1 MSLSGT
7 RVVLRISWRNIRRNR
22 WRSVLVGL
30 LIMLPVTAMVAGITG
45 VETVTPGA
53 ETVATW
59 AMGAADA
66 EVLPVPPSQPT
77 TDQLRSRLPA
87 GSTVEE
93 ASTADGVVV
102 LPGRRV
108 GVTVRSA
115 NLEGLARGVL
125 DLTEGR
131 LPSSTNEV
139 AISRSLASLAGVG
152 IGDSIQLEGS
162 AGEKIVGFVEDPSNL
177 SSRVVLEHPSLADAA
192 DPTGRMWLIALPPGA
207 PADSLNGLS
216 SGQDA
221 LFTANPRPVFQGGS
235 GDVTLGTL
243 LVGALALIETVLVG
257 AAAFAVSIRR
267 RQRELGLLA
276 AAGASRRQLAATVLS
291 EGVLLAVVSA
301 GLAVLVG
308 IGLMALAS
316 PWLDQVTNHRNGPLV
331 IDFVAVG
338 LAAVVGIVA
347 GVAAALVPAWTA
359 ARVPPLLALS
369 GRRPPLSS
377 ARRTL
382 IAGLAMVG
390 LSVALTAAGAALL
403 VDDGTNGIAPILLVG
418 GAILGVFGFGACSP
432 WLVER
437 LEWPSQHLP
446 LAGRIALRETARARS
461 RTAPIVT
468 ATLAGLA
475 AAIAIATIVSTQT
488 ALFGTEWRPW
498 LRPDQFLL
506 VGPQA
511 AQAGPRVA
519 EQMSA
524 VGAATPLLPA
534 AADGSDKSLAIFVTA
549 GDGTAPAN
557 LDDSGGCSN
566 CGPPPLF
573 PGVGT
578 PDFLAAMGAEAAA
591 GDLAEGDV
599 VLLVD
604 QPLDARFV
612 TVAVQESSLVPQSGP
627 YGVVYPTHYS
637 QIQQLPA
644 RAFVV
649 GAAAGGQ
656 FPTALISEQLAA
668 RLGFAAAP
676 EQDIFAI
683 RLDHPV
689 TETDIA
695 TAASLIAD
703 SPNTYAQADPR
714 PIDPSAVERL
724 IASALSILL
733 ALTITA
739 IAVALGEAEARADQ
753 RTLVAVGADP
763 GLRRRIVAA
772 RGGVIALLAATL
784 ALPAGLLPVWG
795 LYASR
800 NQAVALPLPEL
811 IVTIVLLP
819 VVAMLGGLLLSR
831 SLPPWSAFRDIS
843 AL

>member
-1 MSLSGT
+1 MNLSST
-7 RVVLRISWRNIRRNR
+7 RAVLRISWRNIRRNR

-30 LIMLPVTAMVAGITG
+30 LIMLPVTAMVGGITYF
-45 VETVTPGA
+45 ETVTPSA

-66 EVLPVPPSQPT
+66 EAYTMPGVQAS
-77 TDQLRSRLPA
+77 TDQLRSTLPA

-93 ASTADGVVV
+93 MSTADGVVV

-115 NLEGLARGVL
+115 NLEGLARGML
-125 DLTEGR
+125 DLIEGR
-131 LPSSTNEV
+131 LPSSSGGV

-162 AGEKIVGFVEDPSNL
+162 SRQTIVGLIEDPSGL
-177 SSRVVLEHPSLADAA
+177 SSRVVLEHPSNVDAA
-192 DPTGRMWLIALPPGA
+192 DPAGRMWLVALPPGV
-207 PADSLNGLS
+207 PAESLDQL

-221 LFTANPRPVFQGGS
+221 LFTANPRAGFYGGS
-235 GDVTLGTL
+235 GDITLGTL

-276 AAGASRRQLAATVLS
+276 AAGASRRQLAATVVG
-291 EGVLLAVVSA
+291 EGVLLAALAA

-308 IGLMALAS
+308 VGLVALAS
-316 PWLDQVTNHRNGPLV
+316 PWLDQITNHRTGPLV

-338 LAAVVGIVA
+338 LAALVGVVA

-369 GRRPPLSS
+369 GRRPPVSS

-382 IAGLAMVG
+382 MAGLAAVG
-390 LSVALTAAGAALL
+390 SSVVLTAAGASVLL
-403 VDDGTNGIAPILLVG
+403 GDPANGIAPMLLVG

-437 LEWPSQHLP
+437 LEWLSRHLP

-461 RTAPIVT
+461 RTAPLIT

-475 AAIAIATIVSTQT
+475 AAIAIATIVATQT
-488 ALFGTEWRPW
+488 ALFGVEWQAW

-511 AQAGPRVA
+511 VQRGPRVA

-524 VGAATPLLPA
+524 VGAAGTLMPVA
-534 AADGSDKSLAIFVTA
+534 GDGSDRSLTIVVTP
-549 GDGTAPAN
+549 GDGAAPAN

-591 GDLAEGDV
+591 TDLAEGHV
-599 VLLVD
+599 VLLAD
-604 QPLDARFV
+604 QPLDARWA
-612 TVAVQESSLVPQSGP
+612 TVAVQENSLVPQSGP
-627 YGVVYPTHYS
+627 DGAFYPTHYT

-649 GAAAGGQ
+649 GAAAHGQ

-668 RLGFAAAP
+668 LLGFEAVP
-676 EQDIFAI
+676 EQNMFVI
-683 RLDHPV
+683 RLDHQV
-689 TETDIA
+689 TEADVA
-695 TAASLIAD
+695 AAASLIAD
-703 SPNTYAQADPR
+703 SPNTYVEADFK

-724 IASALSILL
+724 IVSALSIVL

-739 IAVALGEAEARADQ
+739 IAVALGEAESRADQ

-772 RGGVIALLAATL
+772 RAGVIALLAAIL

-811 IVTIVLLP
+811 VAIIVVLP

-831 SLPPWSAFRDIS
+831 SLPPWSAFRDVS
-843 AL
+843 AA

>member
-1 MSLSGT
+1 MSLST
-7 RVVLRISWRNIRRNR
+7 TQAVLRISWRNVRRNR

-30 LIMLPVTAMVAGITG
+30 LIMLPVTAMVIGITG

-53 ETVATW
+53 ETRATW
-59 AMGAADA
+59 AMGVADA
-66 EVLPVPPSQPT
+66 EVTPVPPSQPT
-77 TDQLRSRLPA
+77 TEQLRSRLPA

-93 ASTADGVVV
+93 TSSVDGIVV

-115 NLEGLARGVL
+115 NLDGLARGML

-131 LPSSTNEV
+131 LPYSTSEV

-152 IGDSIQLEGS
+152 IGGSIQLEGS
-162 AGEKIVGFVEDPSNL
+162 PRQTIVGFIEDPGNL
-177 SSRVVLEHPSLADAA
+177 GSRVVLEHPSLADAA
-192 DPTGRMWLIALPPGA
+192 DPTGRVWLITLPPGA
-207 PADSLNGLS
+207 PGDSLDQLY

-221 LFTANPRPVFQGGS
+221 LFTANSRAGFYGGS
-235 GDVTLGTL
+235 GGVTLGTL

-257 AAAFAVSIRR
+257 AAAFAVGIRR
-267 RQRELGLLA
+267 RQRELGLLT
-276 AAGASRRQLAATVLS
+276 AAGASRRQVAATVLG
-291 EGVLLAVVSA
+291 EAVLLAALAA

-308 IGLMALAS
+308 VGLVALAS
-316 PWLDQVTNHRNGPLV
+316 PWLDQITNHRNGPLV

-338 LAAVVGIVA
+338 LAALVGVVA

-369 GRRPPLSS
+369 GRRPPMSS

-382 IAGLAMVG
+382 VAGLAVIG
-390 LSVALTAAGAALL
+390 LSVALTAAGATLL
-403 VDDGTNGIAPILLVG
+403 LDQATNGIAPILLVG

-437 LEWPSQHLP
+437 LEWLSRHLP

-461 RTAPIVT
+461 RTAPIIT

-475 AAIAIATIVSTQT
+475 AAVAIATIVSTQS
-488 ALFGTEWRPW
+488 ALFGSEWQPS

-506 VGPQA
+506 IGQEAPQLGPQ
-511 AQAGPRVA
+511 VA
-519 EQMSA
+519 REMSA
-524 VGAATPLLPA
+524 VGAAGPLLPV
-534 AADGSDKSLAIFVTA
+534 AADGSDKSLAIVVTA
-549 GDGTAPAN
+549 GDGAAPAR
-557 LDDSGGCSN
+557 LDDSGGCSD
-566 CGPPPLF
+566 CGPPLF

-591 GDLAEGDV
+591 TDLAEGHV
-599 VLLVD
+599 ALLAD
-604 QPLDARFV
+604 QPLDTRSA
-612 TVAVQESSLVPQSGP
+612 TVAVQENSLVPQSGP
-627 YGVVYPTHYS
+627 YGTFYPTHYT

-649 GAAAGGQ
+649 GAAAHGR

-668 RLGFAAAP
+668 RLGFEAVP
-676 EQDIFAI
+676 EQYMFVI

-689 TETDIA
+689 TEADVA
-695 TAASLIAD
+695 AAASLVAD
-703 SPNTYAQADPR
+703 SPSTYAEADFK
-714 PIDPSAVERL
+714 PIDPGAVERL
-724 IASALSILL
+724 IVSALSMLL

-739 IAVALGEAEARADQ
+739 IAVALGEAEGRADQ

-772 RGGVIALLAATL
+772 RAGVIALLAAIL

-800 NQAVALPLPEL
+800 NQSVALPLPEL
-811 IVTIVLLP
+811 VAIVVLLP

-831 SLPPWSAFRDIS
+831 SLPPWSAFREVS
-843 AL
+843 AA